1 MNATAQLEGAAD
13 FWATSRQLGQL
24 ESLVEQLGPEQA
36 TPVVRQFCGGELRDA
51 ARFLTRR
58 EAASLVILLTVVAS
72 QQPLVA

>member
-1 MNATAQLEGAAD
+1 LNGTTAD
-13 FWATSRQLGQL
+13 FWATPRQLGQL
-24 ESLVEQLGPEQA
+24 ESLVEHLGPEQA
-36 TPVVRQFCGGELRDA
+36 APVLRQFCGGELRDA